1 LRIAKFQA
9 DEQELLIDS
18 SLVEVEAGRKRFLF
32 DFSTMTL
39 LSPQKIKFKYKL
51 EGFDNEWIEV
61 KNGIRQASY
70 TNLTAGNYTFRV
82 TACNEDGI
90 WSKKE
95 EQVTFRIKPFIY
107 QTLLFR
113 IGLSSALI
121 FTFFGIYQWRT
132 KSIQRRNQLLSELI
146 EQRTAEIREKSKE
159 LESQKVEI
167 EIQKTNI
174 SQQKEELEDK
184 NKELSELNE
193 EKNQLISILA
203 HDLKSPLAQIKGLL
217 TLYNLSYTDLNEE
230 QKNILN
236 MVGQSA
242 DRMQEM
248 ILRILDVKA
257 IESKKLNINLSI
269 NDISVILLNAIET
282 NKVLANKK
290 DILIEVP
297 QFETNTLASI
307 DINFLLQVYDNLLSN
322 AIKFSPKGSIVRVF
336 HQRNN
341 GKIRTVIKDE
351 GQGLTPEDKSKL
363 FRKFQTLSAR
373 PTGSEVS
380 TGLGLSI
387 VKRFVEEMEGSVWC
401 ESEYKKGASFFV
413 EFKEVK
419 N

>member
-1 LRIAKFQA
+1 
-9 DEQELLIDS
+9 
-18 SLVEVEAGRKRFLF
+18 
-32 DFSTMTL
+32 
-39 LSPQKIKFKYKL
+39 
-51 EGFDNEWIEV
+51 
-61 KNGIRQASY
+61 
-70 TNLTAGNYTFRV
+70 
-82 TACNEDGI
+82 
-90 WSKKE
+90 
-95 EQVTFRIKPFIY
+95 
-107 QTLLFR
+107 
-113 IGLSSALI
+113 
-121 FTFFGIYQWRT
+121 
-132 KSIQRRNQLLSELI
+132 
-146 EQRTAEIREKSKE
+146 
-159 LESQKVEI
+159 
-167 EIQKTNI
+167 
-174 SQQKEELEDK
+174 
-184 NKELSELNE
+184 
-193 EKNQLISILA
+193 
-203 HDLKSPLAQIKGLL
+203 
-217 TLYNLSYTDLNEE
+217 
-230 QKNILN
+230 
-236 MVGQSA
+236 
-242 DRMQEM
+242 
-248 ILRILDVKA
+248 LDVKA